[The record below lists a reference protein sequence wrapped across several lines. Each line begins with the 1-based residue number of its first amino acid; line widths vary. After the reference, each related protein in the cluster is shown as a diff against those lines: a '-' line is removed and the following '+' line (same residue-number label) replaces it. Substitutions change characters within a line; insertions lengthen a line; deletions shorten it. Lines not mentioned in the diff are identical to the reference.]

1 MKLNPLTTCDFYK
14 VSHRE
19 MYPEGTELVYSN
31 FTPRSTRLFPTV
43 KSVTDNRVVFVGL
56 QGFIQWF
63 LIDVFDDGFFDLP
76 KGRVIDAYKRRMD
89 NALGAGMVS
98 TEHLEALHDLGYL
111 PLEIMALPEGSKVDP
126 KVPVYTVYNTLPEF
140 YWLVNYLETVFS
152 NSIWKP
158 MVAATT
164 AYRYRQVVEKYLELT
179 GVPKELAG
187 ILVHDFSCRGLSGPY
202 DAQSTGM
209 SHLVFFEGTDT
220 ISAIDYAEEYYGA
233 DSDTELVGCSVP
245 ACYDGDTEVLTE
257 KGFVRFE
264 DLGET
269 SRVAQYHEDGTI
281 DFVEPTTYYKMPYKG
296 DMIEFSKSGHN
307 YVDALVT
314 PKHKMVR
321 LKNGAVSLF
330 EAGDFSYRNR
340 NGYSHRNSII
350 VSGKTRESSS
360 KFSEL
365 DRLRVAFQAD
375 GSFPSRAESYKS
387 GQVRFSLKKER
398 KKIRLEGIL
407 KELGYKYT
415 RSDYDNGYTS
425 FWINPENTAEFQK
438 DFEWVSL
445 GKSPEWYE
453 DFVSELAYWD
463 GCFKNNCVVYS
474 STQKSCVDKVQ
485 AVCSVSRRKGQ
496 VSMYED
502 KRGDSVRLPIYT
514 ITIQKDKT
522 TISGHRVSRAVR
534 DFNGVVYCVSVPTK
548 MLVVRRSG
556 CVMVCGNTEHSVM
569 CMGGKETELETF
581 RRLIKLHPEGVLAIV
596 SDTWDF
602 WKVITEFAAEL
613 KDEIEAR
620 QPNALGL
627 AKVVF
632 RPDSGNPVDIL
643 CGIEVE
649 DFSGV
654 ELEYLSDYIADY
666 LSDKVSEETPHGE
679 CGPDSVT
686 EIIKYGDSYYEAT
699 CKFFWNRHDKQYYYL
714 DSVEDTTL
722 KGATLTPEQKGA
734 VQCLYETFGGSVT
747 DTGHILLNER
757 VGLIYGD
764 SITLERCEAICQ
776 RLMDKGF
783 ATGNVVF
790 GVGSYTYQYVTR
802 DTIGGAMKA
811 TYGVINGEGIEIY
824 KDPKTDSGEK
834 KSAKGLLV
842 VEEVDSR
849 FKLKDQATWEQVY
862 GKDNAMRV
870 VYRNGRLT
878 EFDNL
883 ATIRNLARA

>member
-76 KGRVIDAYKRRMD
+76 KRRVIDAYKRRMD

-245 ACYDGDTEVLTE
+245 A
-257 KGFVRFE
+257 
-264 DLGET
+264 
-269 SRVAQYHEDGTI
+269 
-281 DFVEPTTYYKMPYKG
+281 
-296 DMIEFSKSGHN
+296 
-307 YVDALVT
+307 
-314 PKHKMVR
+314 
-321 LKNGAVSLF
+321 
-330 EAGDFSYRNR
+330 
-340 NGYSHRNSII
+340 
-350 VSGKTRESSS
+350 
-360 KFSEL
+360 
-365 DRLRVAFQAD
+365 
-375 GSFPSRAESYKS
+375 
-387 GQVRFSLKKER
+387 
-398 KKIRLEGIL
+398 
-407 KELGYKYT
+407 
-415 RSDYDNGYTS
+415 
-425 FWINPENTAEFQK
+425 
-438 DFEWVSL
+438 
-445 GKSPEWYE
+445 
-453 DFVSELAYWD
+453 
-463 GCFKNNCVVYS
+463 
-474 STQKSCVDKVQ
+474 
-485 AVCSVSRRKGQ
+485 
-496 VSMYED
+496 
-502 KRGDSVRLPIYT
+502 
-514 ITIQKDKT
+514 
-522 TISGHRVSRAVR
+522 
-534 DFNGVVYCVSVPTK
+534 
-548 MLVVRRSG
+548 
-556 CVMVCGNTEHSVM
+556 TEHSVM
-569 CMGGKETELETF
+569 CMGGKETEIETF
-581 RRLIKLHPEGVLAIV
+581 RRLINLYPEGILSIV

-602 WKVITEFAAEL
+602 WQVITEFAAEL

-654 ELEYLSDYIADY
+654 ELEYLSDNIADY

-802 DTIGGAMKA
+802 DTVGGAMKA

>member
-14 VSHRE
+14 TSHRP
-19 MYPEGTELVYSN
+19 MYPTGTEMVYSN

-43 KSVTDNRVVFVGL
+43 KSVADNRVVFVGL
-56 QGFIQWF
+56 QGFMKWF
-63 LIDVFDDGFFDLP
+63 LQDVFTEGFFDKP
-76 KGRVIDAYKRRMD
+76 KTQVVRAYKRRMD
-89 NALGAGMVS
+89 NALGPDMV
-98 TEHLEALHDLGYL
+98 TVEHIEDLHDLGYL

-126 KVPVYTVYNTLPEF
+126 KVPLFTVHNTLPEF
-140 YWLVNYLETVFS
+140 FWLVNYLETVFS
-152 NSIWKP
+152 NSVWKSI
-158 MVAATT
+158 VNATT
-164 AYRYRQVVEKYLELT
+164 AYRYRQVLEHFADLT
-179 GVPKELAG
+179 GTPKEVVG
-187 ILVHDFSCRGLSGPY
+187 IQAHDFSCRGMGGPY
-202 DAQSTGM
+202 DSAMAGLA
-209 SHLVFFEGTDT
+209 HLVFFEGTDT
-220 ISAIDYAEEYYGA
+220 ISAIDYAEDYYGA
-233 DSDTELVGCSVP
+233 NSDEELVGCSVP
-245 ACYDGDTEVLTE
+245 
-257 KGFVRFE
+257 
-264 DLGET
+264 
-269 SRVAQYHEDGTI
+269 S
-281 DFVEPTTYYKMPYKG
+281 
-296 DMIEFSKSGHN
+296 
-307 YVDALVT
+307 
-314 PKHKMVR
+314 
-321 LKNGAVSLF
+321 
-330 EAGDFSYRNR
+330 
-340 NGYSHRNSII
+340 
-350 VSGKTRESSS
+350 
-360 KFSEL
+360 
-365 DRLRVAFQAD
+365 
-375 GSFPSRAESYKS
+375 
-387 GQVRFSLKKER
+387 
-398 KKIRLEGIL
+398 
-407 KELGYKYT
+407 
-415 RSDYDNGYTS
+415 
-425 FWINPENTAEFQK
+425 
-438 DFEWVSL
+438 
-445 GKSPEWYE
+445 
-453 DFVSELAYWD
+453 
-463 GCFKNNCVVYS
+463 
-474 STQKSCVDKVQ
+474 
-485 AVCSVSRRKGQ
+485 
-496 VSMYED
+496 
-502 KRGDSVRLPIYT
+502 
-514 ITIQKDKT
+514 
-522 TISGHRVSRAVR
+522 
-534 DFNGVVYCVSVPTK
+534 
-548 MLVVRRSG
+548 
-556 CVMVCGNTEHSVM
+556 TEHSVM
-569 CMGGKETELETF
+569 CMGGKETEIETF
-581 RRLIKLHPEGVLAIV
+581 RRLINLYPEGILSIV

-602 WKVITEFAAEL
+602 WQVITEFAAEL

-802 DTIGGAMKA
+802 DTVGGAMKA

-842 VEEVDSR
+842 VEEVDGPSDTR

>member
-245 ACYDGDTEVLTE
+245 A
-257 KGFVRFE
+257 
-264 DLGET
+264 
-269 SRVAQYHEDGTI
+269 
-281 DFVEPTTYYKMPYKG
+281 
-296 DMIEFSKSGHN
+296 
-307 YVDALVT
+307 
-314 PKHKMVR
+314 
-321 LKNGAVSLF
+321 
-330 EAGDFSYRNR
+330 
-340 NGYSHRNSII
+340 
-350 VSGKTRESSS
+350 
-360 KFSEL
+360 
-365 DRLRVAFQAD
+365 
-375 GSFPSRAESYKS
+375 
-387 GQVRFSLKKER
+387 
-398 KKIRLEGIL
+398 
-407 KELGYKYT
+407 
-415 RSDYDNGYTS
+415 
-425 FWINPENTAEFQK
+425 
-438 DFEWVSL
+438 
-445 GKSPEWYE
+445 
-453 DFVSELAYWD
+453 
-463 GCFKNNCVVYS
+463 
-474 STQKSCVDKVQ
+474 
-485 AVCSVSRRKGQ
+485 
-496 VSMYED
+496 
-502 KRGDSVRLPIYT
+502 
-514 ITIQKDKT
+514 
-522 TISGHRVSRAVR
+522 
-534 DFNGVVYCVSVPTK
+534 
-548 MLVVRRSG
+548 
-556 CVMVCGNTEHSVM
+556 TEHSVM
-569 CMGGKETELETF
+569 CMGGKETEIETF
-581 RRLIKLHPEGVLAIV
+581 RRLINLYPEGILSIV

-602 WKVITEFAAEL
+602 WQVITEFAAEL

-802 DTIGGAMKA
+802 DTVGGAMKA

-842 VEEVDSR
+842 VEEVDGPSDTR

>member
-14 VSHRE
+14 TSHRP
-19 MYPEGTELVYSN
+19 MYPTGTEMVYSN

-43 KSVTDNRVVFVGL
+43 KSVADNRVVFVGL
-56 QGFIQWF
+56 QGFMKWF
-63 LIDVFDDGFFDLP
+63 LQDVFTEGFFDKP
-76 KGRVIDAYKRRMD
+76 KTQVVRAYKRRMD
-89 NALGAGMVS
+89 NALGPDMV
-98 TEHLEALHDLGYL
+98 TVEHIEDLHDLGYL

-126 KVPVYTVYNTLPEF
+126 KVPLFTVHNTLPEF
-140 YWLVNYLETVFS
+140 FWLVNYLETVFS
-152 NSIWKP
+152 NSVWKSI
-158 MVAATT
+158 VNATT
-164 AYRYRQVVEKYLELT
+164 AYRYRQVLEHFADLT
-179 GVPKELAG
+179 GTPKEVVG
-187 ILVHDFSCRGLSGPY
+187 IQAHDFSCRGMGGPY
-202 DAQSTGM
+202 DSAMAGLA
-209 SHLVFFEGTDT
+209 HLVFFEGTDT
-220 ISAIDYAEEYYGA
+220 ISAIDYAEDYYGA
-233 DSDTELVGCSVP
+233 NSDEELVGCSVP
-245 ACYDGDTEVLTE
+245 
-257 KGFVRFE
+257 
-264 DLGET
+264 
-269 SRVAQYHEDGTI
+269 S
-281 DFVEPTTYYKMPYKG
+281 
-296 DMIEFSKSGHN
+296 
-307 YVDALVT
+307 
-314 PKHKMVR
+314 
-321 LKNGAVSLF
+321 
-330 EAGDFSYRNR
+330 
-340 NGYSHRNSII
+340 
-350 VSGKTRESSS
+350 
-360 KFSEL
+360 
-365 DRLRVAFQAD
+365 
-375 GSFPSRAESYKS
+375 
-387 GQVRFSLKKER
+387 
-398 KKIRLEGIL
+398 
-407 KELGYKYT
+407 
-415 RSDYDNGYTS
+415 
-425 FWINPENTAEFQK
+425 
-438 DFEWVSL
+438 
-445 GKSPEWYE
+445 
-453 DFVSELAYWD
+453 
-463 GCFKNNCVVYS
+463 
-474 STQKSCVDKVQ
+474 
-485 AVCSVSRRKGQ
+485 
-496 VSMYED
+496 
-502 KRGDSVRLPIYT
+502 
-514 ITIQKDKT
+514 
-522 TISGHRVSRAVR
+522 
-534 DFNGVVYCVSVPTK
+534 
-548 MLVVRRSG
+548 
-556 CVMVCGNTEHSVM
+556 TEHSVM

-802 DTIGGAMKA
+802 DTVGGAMKA

-842 VEEVDSR
+842 VEEVDGPSDTR

>member
-14 VSHRE
+14 TSHRP
-19 MYPEGTELVYSN
+19 MYPTGTEMVYSN

-43 KSVTDNRVVFVGL
+43 KSVADNRVVFVGL
-56 QGFIQWF
+56 QGFMKWF
-63 LIDVFDDGFFDLP
+63 LQDVFTEGFFDKP
-76 KGRVIDAYKRRMD
+76 KTQVVRAYKRRMD
-89 NALGAGMVS
+89 NALGPDMV
-98 TEHLEALHDLGYL
+98 TVEHIEDLHDLGYL

-126 KVPVYTVYNTLPEF
+126 KVPLFTVHNTLPEF
-140 YWLVNYLETVFS
+140 FWLVNYLETVFS
-152 NSIWKP
+152 NSVWKSI
-158 MVAATT
+158 VNATT
-164 AYRYRQVVEKYLELT
+164 AYRYRQVLEHFADLT
-179 GVPKELAG
+179 GTPKEVVG
-187 ILVHDFSCRGLSGPY
+187 IQAHDFSCRGMGGPY
-202 DAQSTGM
+202 DSAMAGLA
-209 SHLVFFEGTDT
+209 HLVFFEGTDT
-220 ISAIDYAEEYYGA
+220 ISAIDYAEDYYGA
-233 DSDTELVGCSVP
+233 NSDEELVGCSVP
-245 ACYDGDTEVLTE
+245 
-257 KGFVRFE
+257 
-264 DLGET
+264 
-269 SRVAQYHEDGTI
+269 S
-281 DFVEPTTYYKMPYKG
+281 
-296 DMIEFSKSGHN
+296 
-307 YVDALVT
+307 
-314 PKHKMVR
+314 
-321 LKNGAVSLF
+321 
-330 EAGDFSYRNR
+330 
-340 NGYSHRNSII
+340 
-350 VSGKTRESSS
+350 
-360 KFSEL
+360 
-365 DRLRVAFQAD
+365 
-375 GSFPSRAESYKS
+375 
-387 GQVRFSLKKER
+387 
-398 KKIRLEGIL
+398 
-407 KELGYKYT
+407 
-415 RSDYDNGYTS
+415 
-425 FWINPENTAEFQK
+425 
-438 DFEWVSL
+438 
-445 GKSPEWYE
+445 
-453 DFVSELAYWD
+453 
-463 GCFKNNCVVYS
+463 
-474 STQKSCVDKVQ
+474 
-485 AVCSVSRRKGQ
+485 
-496 VSMYED
+496 
-502 KRGDSVRLPIYT
+502 
-514 ITIQKDKT
+514 
-522 TISGHRVSRAVR
+522 
-534 DFNGVVYCVSVPTK
+534 
-548 MLVVRRSG
+548 
-556 CVMVCGNTEHSVM
+556 TEHSVM

-613 KDEIEAR
+613 RDEIEAR

-686 EIIKYGDSYYEAT
+686 EIIKYGDSCYEAT

-734 VQCLYETFGGSVT
+734 VQCLYETFGGTVT
-747 DTGHILLNER
+747 ETGHTLLNER

-802 DTIGGAMKA
+802 DTVGGAMKA

-842 VEEVDSR
+842 VEEVDGPSDTR

-862 GKDNAMRV
+862 GRDNAMRV

>member
-1 MKLNPLTTCDFYK
+1 
-14 VSHRE
+14 
-19 MYPEGTELVYSN
+19 
-31 FTPRSTRLFPTV
+31 
-43 KSVTDNRVVFVGL
+43 
-56 QGFIQWF
+56 
-63 LIDVFDDGFFDLP
+63 
-76 KGRVIDAYKRRMD
+76 
-89 NALGAGMVS
+89 
-98 TEHLEALHDLGYL
+98 
-111 PLEIMALPEGSKVDP
+111 
-126 KVPVYTVYNTLPEF
+126 
-140 YWLVNYLETVFS
+140 
-152 NSIWKP
+152 

-245 ACYDGDTEVLTE
+245 A
-257 KGFVRFE
+257 
-264 DLGET
+264 
-269 SRVAQYHEDGTI
+269 
-281 DFVEPTTYYKMPYKG
+281 
-296 DMIEFSKSGHN
+296 
-307 YVDALVT
+307 
-314 PKHKMVR
+314 
-321 LKNGAVSLF
+321 
-330 EAGDFSYRNR
+330 
-340 NGYSHRNSII
+340 
-350 VSGKTRESSS
+350 
-360 KFSEL
+360 
-365 DRLRVAFQAD
+365 
-375 GSFPSRAESYKS
+375 
-387 GQVRFSLKKER
+387 
-398 KKIRLEGIL
+398 
-407 KELGYKYT
+407 
-415 RSDYDNGYTS
+415 
-425 FWINPENTAEFQK
+425 
-438 DFEWVSL
+438 
-445 GKSPEWYE
+445 
-453 DFVSELAYWD
+453 
-463 GCFKNNCVVYS
+463 
-474 STQKSCVDKVQ
+474 
-485 AVCSVSRRKGQ
+485 
-496 VSMYED
+496 
-502 KRGDSVRLPIYT
+502 
-514 ITIQKDKT
+514 
-522 TISGHRVSRAVR
+522 
-534 DFNGVVYCVSVPTK
+534 
-548 MLVVRRSG
+548 
-556 CVMVCGNTEHSVM
+556 TEHSVI
-569 CMGGKETELETF
+569 CMGGKETEIETF
-581 RRLIKLHPEGVLAIV
+581 RRLINLYPEGILSIV

-602 WKVITEFAAEL
+602 WQVITEFAAEL

-643 CGIEVE
+643 CGVEVE

-802 DTIGGAMKA
+802 DTVGGAMKA

-842 VEEVDSR
+842 VEEVDGPSDTR